1 MKPNQSVLA
10 ALDQVKSVNIG
21 TRQTYYF
28 ETRPLLLRKEL
39 KFRGEEGRNR
49 INARLVRVALVIF
62 LLQVTIAYV
71 Q

>member
-10 ALDQVKSVNIG
+10 VRDQVKSVNIG
-21 TRQTYYF
+21 TRRTYFF
-28 ETRPLLLRKEL
+28 EIRPPLLRKEL

-62 LLQVTIAYV
+62 LLRVTITYGL
-71 Q
+71 

>member
-10 ALDQVKSVNIG
+10 VRDQVKSVNIG
-21 TRQTYYF
+21 TR
-28 ETRPLLLRKEL
+28 PLLRKEL

-62 LLQVTIAYV
+62 LLRVTITYGL
-71 Q
+71 